1 MPLAVE
7 TVVQECVY
15 MPPADG
21 ATERE
26 SRSISLIN
34 MQSRIAVVSDC
45 TSKVVHL
52 GQDLENHVVLACD
65 ACGWEHNKRHDALI
79 GWYI

>member
-1 MPLAVE
+1 
-7 TVVQECVY
+7 

-21 ATERE
+21 ATERADHP
-26 SRSISLIN
+26 LIN

-52 GQDLENHVVLACD
+52 GRDLETHVVLACD
-65 ACGWEHNKRHDALI
+65 ACGWEHNMRHDALI